1 MRIARMDEWDKGKI
15 NRIYY
20 RNRNNNGKQWESRQY
35 WIIYTV
41 GGPERPP
48 LTIVSTYNEQDGTL

>member
-1 MRIARMDEWDKGKI
+1 MV
-15 NRIYY
+15 
-20 RNRNNNGKQWESRQY
+20 NNGSRDN
-35 WIIYTV
+35 IGLFIRF